1 MRVPSATYRL
11 QCSASVQFDDAR
23 ALVPYLSLLGVTEL
37 YTSPLLAARP
47 GSSHGYD
54 VVDPTRLNPELGG
67 EPAFERLSA
76 ALRQHGMGLLLDI
89 VPNHMVAG
97 PENPWWADVLAR
109 GAASPHANVFDIDWQ
124 AGGGKVVLP
133 ILDAALR
140 EVVERGELS
149 VELDEDVPCLRY
161 QDVRLPLADATHPA
175 ARAFLG
181 TSAAA
186 ADVGQLNQLLAAQ
199 HYRLAYWR
207 TGRAEI
213 NYRRF
218 FDVNDL
224 AGVRV
229 EDEDVFDATHAL
241 LLRLATA
248 GQATGLR
255 IDHIDG
261 LYDPLQYLRRLQS
274 RLPDDGDFYL
284 LVEKI
289 LTGEEQTPD
298 GWPVAGT
305 TGYDFLNTVSGLFVD
320 AAGLASLRASYA
332 EFTGLDTTLAE
343 VARQQ
348 KLRVA
353 QELFPAEL
361 ASLARQL
368 RALAGEEARDLS
380 DENLCTALAAVAAS
394 FPVYRTYVDSFAV
407 SDRDRGIMVRAL
419 DGAAGARALDGAISS
434 AHGPDELAPAFALLR
449 RVLLLELPETA
460 PSGQREAWL
469 RFVMRW
475 QQFTGPVTAKG
486 LEDTAL
492 YVHHP
497 LLSLNEVGVDPDA
510 AGAVDVETFHQR
522 NRIRLRR
529 SPHTMNA
536 TATHDSKRGEDAR
549 ARINVLS
556 EVADEWATA
565 VRRWSEQNRRHT
577 TLVANRPAPDAN
589 EEWLIYQSLAGAWP
603 LDDAELPSFKER
615 MEAYLVKAVREAK
628 LHSSW
633 LDPNEAYER
642 AISGFLSAIL
652 TPGKENEFL
661 SDFLRFQQ
669 RVAFYGAANSLAQT
683 LLKIASPGVPDIY
696 QGTELWDF
704 SFVDPDNRR
713 PVDFARRA
721 RLLDELHS
729 GEANGRS
736 ALVQDML
743 AHWQDGRIKLYLTA
757 KALAFRRDN
766 AVLFSAGDYLPL
778 AVSGKNAE
786 HAVAFA
792 RRHETSWAL
801 AVAPRLV
808 AGLSPAGEWAISSAV
823 WGDTAVELPE
833 GAPKRWSSALTGEVV
848 GAKNGAL
855 PLSAVLAEL
864 PVALLSAAQS

>member
-1 MRVPSATYRL
+1 
-11 QCSASVQFDDAR
+11 
-23 ALVPYLSLLGVTEL
+23 
-37 YTSPLLAARP
+37 
-47 GSSHGYD
+47 
-54 VVDPTRLNPELGG
+54 
-67 EPAFERLSA
+67 
-76 ALRQHGMGLLLDI
+76 
-89 VPNHMVAG
+89 
-97 PENPWWADVLAR
+97 
-109 GAASPHANVFDIDWQ
+109 HANVFDIDWR
-124 AGGGKVVLP
+124 AGGGKVVLA
-133 ILDAALR
+133 ILGAPMR
-140 EVVERGELS
+140 EVQERGELR
-149 VELDEDVPCLRY
+149 VELDDDVPCLRY
-161 QDVRLPLADATHPA
+161 FDVRLPLAEATYPA
-175 ARAFLG
+175 ARAILNE
-181 TSAAA
+181 SA
-186 ADVGQLNQLLAAQ
+186 ADVAEVLEEVLDAQ

-229 EDEDVFDATHAL
+229 EDEEVFDATHGL
-241 LLRLATA
+241 IRKLAGA
-248 GQATGLR
+248 GQVTGLR

-274 RLPDDGDFYL
+274 RLPDDDDFYL

-289 LTGEEQTPD
+289 LTGEEQEPD
-298 GWPVAGT
+298 GWPVSGT

-320 AAGLASLRASYA
+320 AAGLASLRTSYA

-380 DENLCTALAAVAAS
+380 EENLCAALAAVAAS
-394 FPVYRTYVDSFAV
+394 FPVYRTYVDSFTVAER
-407 SDRDRGIMVRAL
+407 DRDII
-419 DGAAGARALDGAISS
+419 ARALDGAISN
-434 AHGPDELAPAFALLR
+434 ARGPGELAPAFALLR

-460 PSGQREAWL
+460 PSAQREDWL

-492 YVHHP
+492 YVYHP

-510 AGAVDVETFHQR
+510 AGAVDVETFHER
-522 NRIRLRR
+522 NQVTLRR
-529 SPHTMNA
+529 SPHTLNA
-536 TATHDSKRGEDAR
+536 TATHDTKRGEDAR

-556 EVADEWATA
+556 EVADEWAAA

-589 EEWLIYQSLAGAWP
+589 EEWLIYQSLVGAWP
-603 LDDAELPSFKER
+603 LDDAELPAFRKR
-615 MEAYLVKAVREAK
+615 IEAYILKALREAK
-628 LHSSW
+628 LHTSW

-661 SDFLRFQQ
+661 PDFQQFQQ
-669 RVAFYGAANSLAQT
+669 RVAFYGAVNSLAQT
-683 LLKIASPGVPDIY
+683 LLKIASPGVPDVY

-729 GEANGRS
+729 GEAHGRS
-736 ALVQDML
+736 ALVRDML

-766 AVLFSAGDYLPL
+766 AALFSGGDYLPL
-778 AVSGKNAE
+778 SASGKNAD
-786 HAVAFA
+786 HIVAFA
-792 RRHETSWAL
+792 RRNETSWAL

-808 AGLSPAGEWAISSAV
+808 AGLSPAGEWPIGSAV
-823 WGDTAVELPE
+823 WGDTAVELPN
-833 GAPKRWSSALTGEVV
+833 GAPKRWSNALTGEMVE
-848 GAKNGAL
+848 AENGAL
-855 PLSAVLAEL
+855 PLYAVLAEL
-864 PVALLSAAQS
+864 PVAMLTAAQN